1 MPGADR
7 ALHAALERVGPRF
20 TLGDLLLAEGPTLDP
35 DADALRR
42 RVILAV
48 HLAGGHLD
56 VDEETREVIYVVP
69 GRVRA
74 AILARDVAERA
85 RRARRA
91 TWRHARRVARAAF
104 GTFLVASAAL
114 AALAVVALV
123 VVAMSRGHQGRGG
136 GGGGS
141 APMLP
146 TYVGHGRGV
155 NADFWYYLW
164 MRDLIELAYWN
175 NAIRYERARVERE
188 YGVVE
193 GVPVKPSSSSG
204 MGGGR
209 EGAGESGEG
218 GDSDRGGPNA
228 PRAGPSAVRRAAGG
242 DDGDD
247 DDDDD
252 DEEDDWLDRDR
263 ELTFFESIFAFVFG
277 RGDVNDDLEV
287 RRWRA
292 VGALLRVNKGC
303 VFAEQVAPFLDSY
316 LLSKEDQR
324 EVQNGLFA
332 AVFDVIAH
340 ARRMFRKKADEARD
354 ASRMHEGYMLE
365 VLTRF
370 GGYAEASDDGQLI
383 YVFPSLQVTTMANVA
398 STSSAAASRALGRAV
413 PAPTPP
419 PIYERVKPLWEG
431 GEKMPLVV
439 ALGFLNIF
447 LIFVFRTAGG
457 MDFKPP
463 RQPLEPRAQQTM
475 GRRAGRFRD
484 SAPSTSTTDEYGE
497 PPLVILVL
505 ELFPWLCKLLMPL
518 LLVYSAIF
526 FLVPSSRALYNAVEN
541 RRIVRRNDIRKR
553 RAQDTLQ
560 ISIQE
565 TEKQRRARGKQAL
578 DVVV

>member
-1 MPGADR
+1 M
-7 ALHAALERVGPRF
+7 
-20 TLGDLLLAEGPTLDP
+20 
-35 DADALRR
+35 
-42 RVILAV
+42 
-48 HLAGGHLD
+48 
-56 VDEETREVIYVVP
+56 
-69 GRVRA
+69 
-74 AILARDVAERA
+74 
-85 RRARRA
+85 
-91 TWRHARRVARAAF
+91 
-104 GTFLVASAAL
+104 
-114 AALAVVALV
+114 
-123 VVAMSRGHQGRGG
+123 
-136 GGGGS
+136 
-141 APMLP
+141 
-146 TYVGHGRGV
+146 
-155 NADFWYYLW
+155 
-164 MRDLIELAYWN
+164 
-175 NAIRYERARVERE
+175 ERE

-398 STSSAAASRALGRAV
+398 STSSAAASRALGRAI
-413 PAPTPP
+413 PAPTPSADL
-419 PIYERVKPLWEG
+419 RARQT
-431 GEKMPLVV
+431 
-439 ALGFLNIF
+439 ALG
-447 LIFVFRTAGG
+447 
-457 MDFKPP
+457 
-463 RQPLEPRAQQTM
+463 
-475 GRRAGRFRD
+475 GRREDATCRCPRI
-484 SAPSTSTTDEYGE
+484 SEH
-497 PPLVILVL
+497 
-505 ELFPWLCKLLMPL
+505 LFDIRIP
-518 LLVYSAIF
+518 
-526 FLVPSSRALYNAVEN
+526 N
-541 RRIVRRNDIRKR
+541 RRRYGLQTSASAA
-553 RAQDTLQ
+553 RAESATNHGPKSGT
-560 ISIQE
+560 IP
-565 TEKQRRARGKQAL
+565 
-578 DVVV
+578 

>member
-1 MPGADR
+1 M
-7 ALHAALERVGPRF
+7 
-20 TLGDLLLAEGPTLDP
+20 
-35 DADALRR
+35 
-42 RVILAV
+42 
-48 HLAGGHLD
+48 
-56 VDEETREVIYVVP
+56 
-69 GRVRA
+69 
-74 AILARDVAERA
+74 
-85 RRARRA
+85 
-91 TWRHARRVARAAF
+91 
-104 GTFLVASAAL
+104 
-114 AALAVVALV
+114 
-123 VVAMSRGHQGRGG
+123 
-136 GGGGS
+136 
-141 APMLP
+141 
-146 TYVGHGRGV
+146 
-155 NADFWYYLW
+155 
-164 MRDLIELAYWN
+164 
-175 NAIRYERARVERE
+175 
-188 YGVVE
+188 
-193 GVPVKPSSSSG
+193 
-204 MGGGR
+204 
-209 EGAGESGEG
+209 
-218 GDSDRGGPNA
+218 
-228 PRAGPSAVRRAAGG
+228 
-242 DDGDD
+242 
-247 DDDDD
+247 
-252 DEEDDWLDRDR
+252 
-263 ELTFFESIFAFVFG
+263 
-277 RGDVNDDLEV
+277 NDDLEV

-370 GGYAEASDDGQLI
+370 GGYAEASDNGQLI

-398 STSSAAASRALGRAV
+398 STSSAAASRALGRAI